1 MRVLFTA
8 YPERTHFLLMA
19 PLAWALRTAGHEVR
33 FASQPKFTEVITQAG
48 LTAVPVGRDR
58 DLWQILSRDPNWLG
72 RSDKGG
78 MPLPYDVTGRA
89 PEDITWEYLSQ
100 GYAAQ
105 VDRWH
110 KTSNVPM
117 INDLVEFARHWQP
130 DLVIWEPLTYAG
142 AIAARATGAAHA
154 RLLFGTDMYGVA
166 REHFLRLRA
175 QQPESGRTDPM
186 AAWLGGY
193 ARKYGTEFGEDMVTG
208 QLTIDL
214 VPECLQHRAG
224 GVEYLPLRYVPY
236 GGAAV
241 VPTWL
246 SHPPAKPRVA
256 LTLGL
261 STTGHGGEYAVGV
274 QDVLDALG
282 DLDIELIATIAEAE
296 QRKLGRIPANTTVA
310 SFLPLDAL
318 AATCDAVI
326 HHSGFG
332 TLATTA
338 LRGLPQLTL
347 PWDND
352 GPALATGVSAIGA
365 GLMLNPKETTG
376 ADVRAGLLKLLGD
389 PGFRQGAAELRDRM
403 LAMPAPN
410 DLVGRLEQFAAGNRT
425 RAGVPADPIGA

>member
-33 FASQPKFTEVITQAG
+33 FASQPKFTGEITQAG

-58 DLWQILSRDPNWLG
+58 DLWQILSRDPAWLG
-72 RSDKGG
+72 QSDKGG
-78 MPLPYDVTGRA
+78 MPLPYDVA
-89 PEDITWEYLSQ
+89 DLPDEEITWEYLRD

-117 INDLVEFARHWQP
+117 VADLVEFARNWQP
-130 DLVIWEPLTYAG
+130 DLVVWEPLTYAG
-142 AIAARATGAAHA
+142 AIAAEAVGAAHV
-154 RLLFGTDMYGVA
+154 RLLFGIDMYGVA
-166 REHFLRLRA
+166 REHFLRLAA
-175 QQPESGRTDPM
+175 QQPEGARTDPM
-186 AAWLGGY
+186 AEWLGGY
-193 ARKYGTEFGEDMVTG
+193 ARKYGFAFGEQLITG
-208 QLTIDL
+208 QATVDL
-214 VPECLQHRAG
+214 VPECLQRRAG
-224 GVEYLPLRYVPY
+224 GLDYLPLRYVPY
-236 GGAAV
+236 GGPAV
-241 VPTWL
+241 VPAWL
-246 SHPPAKPRVA
+246 RRPPAKPRVA

-274 QDVLDALG
+274 QDVLDSLG
-282 DLDIELIATIAEAE
+282 DLEIEVVATIAEAE
-296 QRKLGRIPANTTVA
+296 QRKLARIPDNTTVA

-326 HHSGFG
+326 HHAGFG

-352 GPALATGVSAIGA
+352 GPALADGVARAGA
-365 GLMLNPKETTG
+365 GLVLNPKEATG
-376 ADVRAGLLKLLGD
+376 ADVRDSLLKLLSD
-389 PGFRQGAAELRDRM
+389 PGIRQGAAGLRDRM
-403 LAMPAPN
+403 LDQPAPN
-410 DLVGRLEQFAAGNRT
+410 AMVATLERFAAER
-425 RAGVPADPIGA
+425 RRPAGAVSGG

>member
-33 FASQPKFTEVITQAG
+33 FASQPKFTGEITQAG

-58 DLWQILSRDPNWLG
+58 DLWQLLARDPSWLG
-72 RSDKGG
+72 QSDKGG
-78 MPLPYDVTGRA
+78 MPLPYDVADRPA
-89 PEDITWEYLSQ
+89 EEITWEYLSQ

-105 VDRWH
+105 VERWH

-117 INDLVEFARHWQP
+117 IGDLVEFARHWQP
-130 DLVIWEPLTYAG
+130 DLVLWEPLTYAG
-142 AIAARATGAAHA
+142 ALAAQAVGAAHA
-154 RLLFGTDMYGVA
+154 RLLFGIDMYGVA
-166 REHFLRLRA
+166 REHFLRLAAERPA
-175 QQPESGRTDPM
+175 GERTDPM
-186 AAWLGGY
+186 ADWLGGY
-193 ARKYGTEFGEDMVTG
+193 ARKYGGEFGEELITG
-208 QLTIDL
+208 QATVDL
-214 VPECLQHRAG
+214 VPQCLQRRAG
-224 GVEYLPLRYVPY
+224 GLTYLPLRYVPY
-236 GGAAV
+236 GGPAT
-241 VPTWL
+241 VPAWL
-246 SHPPAKPRVA
+246 RRPPKRPRVA

-282 DLDIELIATIAEAE
+282 DLDIEVVATLAEAE
-296 QRKLGRIPANTTVA
+296 QRKLKRIPDNTTVA

-326 HHSGFG
+326 HHAGFG

-352 GPALATGVSAIGA
+352 GPALAEGVTRVGA
-365 GLMLNPKETTG
+365 GLRLNPKEATG
-376 ADVRAGLLKLLGD
+376 ADVRDAVLRLLSDPGLSRGAAGL
-389 PGFRQGAAELRDRM
+389 RGAM
-403 LAMPAPN
+403 LAQPTPN
-410 DLVGRLEQFAAGNRT
+410 AMVPTLERFVAERRERAAAATVSG
-425 RAGVPADPIGA
+425 G

>member
-33 FASQPKFTEVITQAG
+33 FASQPKFTEEITQAG

-58 DLWQILSRDPNWLG
+58 DLWQILSRDPGWLG
-72 RSDKGG
+72 QADKGG
-78 MPLPYDVTGRA
+78 MPLPYDVAARA
-89 PEDITWEYLSQ
+89 DEDITWEYLSE

-117 INDLVEFARHWQP
+117 VADLVEFARNWQP
-130 DLVIWEPLTYAG
+130 DLVVWEPLTYAG
-142 AIAARATGAAHA
+142 ALAAQAVGAAHV

-166 REHFLRLRA
+166 REHFLRLKA
-175 QQPESGRTDPM
+175 QQPADRRTDPM
-186 AAWLGGY
+186 ADWLGGY
-193 ARKYGTEFGEDMVTG
+193 ARKYGGEFTEELITG
-208 QLTIDL
+208 QATVDL
-214 VPECLQHRAG
+214 VPECLQRRAAG
-224 GVEYLPLRYVPY
+224 LAYLPLRYVPY
-236 GGAAV
+236 GGPAV
-241 VPTWL
+241 VPAWL
-246 SHPPAKPRVA
+246 RRPPRRPRVA

-282 DLDIELIATIAEAE
+282 DLDIELVATLAEAE
-296 QRKLGRIPANTTVA
+296 QRKLARVPDNTTVA

-326 HHSGFG
+326 HHAGFG

-352 GPALATGVSAIGA
+352 GPALAEGVARVGA
-365 GLMLNPKETTG
+365 GLMLNPKEATG
-376 ADVRAGLLKLLGD
+376 ADVREGLGTLLSD
-389 PGFRQGAAELRDRM
+389 PGIRRGAAGLRDRM
-403 LAMPAPN
+403 LAQPTPN
-410 DLVGRLEQFAAGNRT
+410 ALVATLERFVAERRDRAAATAVSG
-425 RAGVPADPIGA
+425 G